1 MALSTDGLLETLL
14 CELGRLLVFLLLTL
28 AIIVADLFGFDTAP
42 IVAARDAIAIAD
54 HVLRKISHSNQ

>member
-28 AIIVADLFGFDTAP
+28 AIIVADLFGFNT
-42 IVAARDAIAIAD
+42 DAIVEARNEIATAECPA
-54 HVLRKISHSNQ
+54 

>member
-42 IVAARDAIAIAD
+42 IVAARDAIATAECPA
-54 HVLRKISHSNQ
+54 